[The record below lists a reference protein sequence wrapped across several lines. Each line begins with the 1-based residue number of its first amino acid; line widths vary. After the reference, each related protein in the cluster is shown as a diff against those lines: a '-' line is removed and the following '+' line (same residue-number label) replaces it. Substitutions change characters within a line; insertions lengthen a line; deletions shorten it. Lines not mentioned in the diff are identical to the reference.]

1 VADNY
6 DPTSLDQRSA
16 GQGEVPLLDCLAAA
30 PSTEFGVIE
39 FDHYRGDIFD
49 GIQGSVAYLNEHG
62 VK

>member
-1 VADNY
+1 
-6 DPTSLDQRSA
+6 
-16 GQGEVPLLDCLAAA
+16 LDCLAAA